1 MRKLAS
7 IQEVLDVQPI
17 QDADKIERLKVLGWD
32 LVARKG
38 EFKKGDLCLYIEIDS
53 VIPLSWI
60 NENAKAEDR
69 HHLRTV
75 KMKGQISQGL
85 ALPIYPKFP
94 ELSNVN
100 LVNGL
105 DVTELLGVTKWE
117 PIIDVVSNPNAKG
130 SFPSFI
136 PKTDEVRIQ
145 TIPTFLQRW
154 KDEPFYV
161 TEKVDGTSLTFYK
174 YQGVFGVCSR
184 NQELVCNEDS
194 FQWKMAWKYHLED
207 RLLEGLALQG
217 ECIGPK
223 IGGNKY
229 KLTDYQMHFF
239 SLYDIPNHRYLS
251 LDAMKSICNQLEL
264 PMVPIINDQ
273 YYLDQTV
280 DEILEYAHGFSVV
293 NSNISVLREGIVV
306 RAIDGTL
313 TDSACD
319 GRLSFKAVDP
329 QFLLKNKE

>member
-38 EFKKGDLCLYIEIDS
+38 DFKKGDLCLYLEIDS
-53 VIPLSWI
+53 VIPLIWI
-60 NENAKAEDR
+60 NSNAKPEDR

-85 ALPIYPKFP
+85 ALPLF
-94 ELSNVN
+94 ETL
-100 LVNGL
+100 LGL
-105 DVTELLGVTKWE
+105 PIGTDVSEQLGVTKWE

-145 TIPTFLQRW
+145 TIPSFLERW
-154 KDEPFYV
+154 KDELFYV

-174 YQGVFGVCSR
+174 YQSEFGVCSR
-184 NQELVCNEDS
+184 NQELVKNEDS
-194 FQWKMAWKYHLED
+194 FQWKMARKYHLEE
-207 RLLEGLALQG
+207 RLQEGFAIQG

-223 IGGNKY
+223 IQANKY
-229 KLTDYQMHFF
+229 KLNDYQMYFF
-239 SLYDIPNHRYLS
+239 SLYDIQNHCYLS
-251 LDAMKSICNQLEL
+251 LDVLHNVCKDLEL
-264 PMVPIINDQ
+264 PMVPLICND
-273 YYLDQTV
+273 YKLPKSV
-280 DEILEYAHGFSVV
+280 NEILEFAHG
-293 NSNISVLREGIVV
+293 NSIINPQVLREGIVV

-313 TDSACD
+313 TDSLCE

-329 QFLLKNKE
+329 LFLLKNKE

>member
-38 EFKKGDLCLYIEIDS
+38 DFKKGDLCLYIEIDS
-53 VIPLSWI
+53 VIPLSFI
-60 NENAKAEDR
+60 NENAKPEDR

-85 ALPIYPKFP
+85 ALPLLPRFKVIADVGIGSDV
-94 ELSNVN
+94 SNA
-100 LVNGL
+100 
-105 DVTELLGVTKWE
+105 LGIIKWE
-117 PIIDVVSNPNAKG
+117 PVLDVVSNPNAKG

-145 TIPTFLQRW
+145 TIPSFLQRW
-154 KDEPFYV
+154 KDELFYV

-174 YQGVFGVCSR
+174 YKGEFGVCTR

-194 FQWKMAWKYHLED
+194 FQWKMARKYHLEE
-207 RLLEGLALQG
+207 RLQEGFAIQG

-223 IGGNKY
+223 IQANKY
-229 KLTDYQMHFF
+229 KLNEYQMHFF
-239 SLYDIPNHRYLS
+239 SLYDIPEHRYLS
-251 LDAMKSICNQLEL
+251 LVGLQTICEGLQL
-264 PMVPIINDQ
+264 PMVPI
-273 YYLDQTV
+273 LDDKYKLHQTV
-280 DEILEYAHGFSVV
+280 DEILAYAHGFSKL
-293 NSNISVLREGIVV
+293 NNQTLREGIVV

-313 TDSACD
+313 TDSLCE